1 MTFICL
7 YGSLNGETKIS
18 GDPIGWNF
26 VIVRNLYSS
35 IFSVDNKRQGGAG
48 RARAGAT
55 CVSLHPVHSSS
66 TVGQQWRPGVKN
78 NRQIKINHTKTFF
91 KDVTQHLEN
100 QVFFKLEIFDLF

>member
-18 GDPIGWNF
+18 SDPIGWNF

-35 IFSVDNKRQGGAG
+35 IFSVDNKRQGGAR
-48 RARAGAT
+48 RAGAGAT

-66 TVGQQWRPGVKN
+66 TVVQQWRTVVKG
-78 NRQIKINHTKTFF
+78 
-91 KDVTQHLEN
+91 VTQH
-100 QVFFKLEIFDLF
+100 